1 MIPTARLVLQFSP
14 QPTPGLKTKALRG
27 ALAAAFPEHDLL
39 HQHTSSGFVYR
50 YPLIQYRW
58 QAKRGIIMG
67 FHAGAELLVR
77 LPLLGRALQLER
89 LTTTVTDVDM
99 QFRRQSVE
107 MCETPLAYRFQSPWL
122 PFNQENHAK
131 FQGMSIE
138 DQRLECER
146 IAVGNL
152 LTAFRGL
159 GVHIPDRL
167 SVQFEKQRQVR
178 CRYKDQTFIGFYGTL
193 RVNARLPDGIA
204 IGKAVSHGF
213 GWLAPIHGARQS

>member
-1 MIPTARLVLQFSP
+1 MIPTARIILHFSP
-14 QPTPGLKTKALRG
+14 QPSPGLKTKALRG
-27 ALAAAFPEHDLL
+27 ALATAFPEHDLL

-58 QAKRGIIMG
+58 HERKGVLMG

-77 LPLLGRALQLER
+77 LPLLGLALQLER
-89 LTTTVTDVDM
+89 LTTTVTDVEM
-99 QFRRQSVE
+99 QFRQQSIE
-107 MCETPLAYRFQSPWL
+107 LCESPIDYQFQSPWL
-122 PFNQENHAK
+122 PFNQENYAK
-131 FQGMSIE
+131 HQGMSKDE
-138 DQRLECER
+138 QRRECER
-146 IAVGNL
+146 IATGNL

-167 SVQFEKQRQVR
+167 LVQFEKQRQVQ
-178 CRYKDQTFIGFYGTL
+178 CRYKNQTFIGFHGKL

-213 GWLAPIHGARQS
+213 GWLSPVPDTRQS